1 MLMKLVIWL
10 GSLLLLLSSLSEK
23 LCLAVLRI
31 SDDICLFSVVK
42 NYVPLFL
49 C

>member
-10 GSLLLLLSSLSEK
+10 GSLLLLLFSLSEK
-23 LCLAVLRI
+23 LCLAMLRI
-31 SDDICLFSVVK
+31 SEDACLFSVVK
-42 NYVPLFL
+42 NSVPLFL